1 MASTSVVSKS
11 IESTTQ
17 LEPSKNISKS
27 ALLLLSLSLLS
38 TKMCPHGQVWVH
50 YKCRRKVRKIT
61 QPTNLT
67 FDMKSLIEA
76 IQKKY
81 QKSPE

>member
-27 ALLLLSLSLLS
+27 AFLLLSLSLLS
-38 TKMCPHGQVWVH
+38 TKMRPHGQVWVH
-50 YKCRRKVRKIT
+50 YKCRRKVTEIT
-61 QPTNLT
+61 KPTNLT

-76 IQKKY
+76 IQKRY
-81 QKSPE
+81 HKSPE